1 MFVEKLQED
10 LKNAMR
16 SQDKVRLRTIRSLRA
31 ALQQKVI
38 ELRAEGTLG
47 SDREDLTDE
56 QSLSVVQKQAKQRR
70 DSIEQFEAADREDLA
85 SKERD
90 ELAVI
95 ETYLPAQLSEEQIVE
110 EVQAIVDQTGAE
122 GMKDMGKVM
131 GAAMSKLK
139 GRADGTA
146 VQQAARSI
154 LTGS

>member
-38 ELRAEGTLG
+38 ELRGEGKLD
-47 SDREDLTDE
+47 SDRDDLTDE

-90 ELAVI
+90 ELDVI
-95 ETYLPAQLSEEQIVE
+95 ETYLPAQLSDEQIVE
-110 EVQAIVDQTGAE
+110 EVQAIVDEKGAE

-131 GAAMSKLK
+131 GAAMNKLK
-139 GRADGTA
+139 GRADGNA

>member
-31 ALQQKVI
+31 ALQQRVI
-38 ELRAEGTLG
+38 ELRAEGKLG

-56 QSLSVVQKQAKQRR
+56 QSLSVLQKQAKQRR
-70 DSIEQFEAADREDLA
+70 DSIEQFESAEREDLA

-90 ELAVI
+90 ELEVI
-95 ETYLPAQLSEEQIVE
+95 EAYLPAQLTEKEIVE
-110 EVQAIVDQTGAE
+110 EVRAIVEQTGAD

-139 GRADGTA
+139 GRADGNV
-146 VQQAARSI
+146 VQRAARDLLS
-154 LTGS
+154 GS